1 MERLKLEVKAY
12 CGIQREF
19 FAMSPF
25 STIEEQY
32 WEANMIGRVKAS
44 IGVANRKMGGASQ
57 RHNLFVSLCLL
68 SFSI

>member
-1 MERLKLEVKAY
+1 
-12 CGIQREF
+12 
-19 FAMSPF
+19 MSPF